1 MIKALHYSCF
11 WHFFT
16 RCITAVLSDIGF
28 VRFLLSSTSGPQ
40 ASSNFLKSHSRLS
53 PQRGILHAIDDGYSF
68 VNSAKTT
75 LPSHILQTTKY
86 YFITVG
92 NLLQPQVRDERPP
105 IIAVFLY
112 NNPLAS
118 SMDSKNTSASLVKK
132 RAKRAKPLPNAIL
145 QVVS

>member
-1 MIKALHYSCF
+1 MSASHRHTVLYQLLICLNHMTGLNHRLRFFKALHYSCF

-40 ASSNFLKSHSRLS
+40 ASSNFLKSHSRFW

-68 VNSAKTT
+68 VDSAKST

-86 YFITVG
+86 YFITVV

-112 NNPLAS
+112 NC
-118 SMDSKNTSASLVKK
+118 
-132 RAKRAKPLPNAIL
+132 IL
-145 QVVS
+145 